1 VLVAVALAVAVA
13 LSVDVGRHQRVGQ
26 DFHVFWQAGHNFA
39 TGHPLYHDS
48 LPGARPLKYPPFAA
62 LVFQP
67 LALFPLQVAG
77 ALFSLLNLFLW
88 VAAVWLT
95 RDIVA
100 RVFPERARGAVPLVL
115 AVLLSAQ
122 FFLDNFH
129 HAQMNGVIFVLVL
142 LGIRAALEGRGVRAA
157 AFTVAAT
164 AIKITPIFF
173 VAWLMLR
180 GRRRAALAVLP
191 LALACILIPMM
202 LRGPATGA
210 AELVE
215 YYHVFLQGHQHGEIS
230 DYTGGQNIAGL
241 VNRMTLP
248 VNNPQQASYRWLPL
262 SEPDAQLAYRILWAA
277 VMLVFLAQLVRLR
290 RRRAGVSAL
299 ELAMVFLAG
308 LLLSPITFTTH
319 LVSLLF
325 VFLAFLSVRPAS
337 LSPAMRPVAVL
348 LCLAMAVIGLSGRDL
363 AGDTAYEAVGGYS
376 LYAWT
381 MLALFATAVLAVG
394 SGRRAAAGS
403 STAVGLGTPESP
415 ISPS

>member
-1 VLVAVALAVAVA
+1 MTVLGRGWSARTVVLVAVALAVAVA
-13 LSVDVGRHQRVGQ
+13 LSIDVGRHQRLGQ
-26 DFHVFWQAGHNFA
+26 DFHVFWQAGRNFA

-62 LVFQP
+62 MVFQP
-67 LALFPLQVAG
+67 LALFPLHVAG
-77 ALFSLLNLFLW
+77 ALFSLLNLVLW
-88 VAAVWLT
+88 VAAVWLS

-100 RVFPERARGAVPLVL
+100 RAFPERARGVVPLVL
-115 AVLLSAQ
+115 AVVLSAQ

-142 LGIRAALEGRGVRAA
+142 LGIRAALDGRDLRAA
-157 AFTVAAT
+157 GFTVAAT

-180 GRRRAALAVLP
+180 GRRRAALAVPP
-191 LALACILIPMM
+191 LALACLLVPML

-215 YYHVFLQGHQHGEIS
+215 YYHVFLEGHQHGEIAG
-230 DYTGGQNIAGL
+230 YTGGQNVAAL
-241 VNRMTLP
+241 VNRMTRP
-248 VNNPQQASYRWLPL
+248 VDNPQHVSYRWLPL
-262 SEPDAQLAYRILWAA
+262 SEPAAQLTYRVLW
-277 VMLVFLAQLVRLR
+277 VTVLLVFLATLVRLR
-290 RRRAGVSAL
+290 RRRAAVSAL

-337 LSPAMRPVAVL
+337 LAPAVRPVAAL

-363 AGDTAYEAVGGYS
+363 AGSRVYESVGGYS
-376 LYAWT
+376 LYVWT
-381 MLALFATAVLAVG
+381 MLALFVTAVLAVQ
-394 SGRRAAAGS
+394 RDQTS
-403 STAVGLGTPESP
+403 S
-415 ISPS
+415 